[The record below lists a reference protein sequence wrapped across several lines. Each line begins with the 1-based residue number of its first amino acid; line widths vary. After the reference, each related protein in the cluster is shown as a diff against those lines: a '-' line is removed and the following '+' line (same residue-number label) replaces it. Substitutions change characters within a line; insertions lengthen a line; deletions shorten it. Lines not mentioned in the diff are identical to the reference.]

1 MTEQSIGKRKLASQQ
16 VADTI
21 ARRIELGEFRDGDR
35 LASESD
41 LAREFGVARGTMRS
55 ALEILKGQN
64 LVTTKPG
71 VGSFVSYHGHAMES
85 VQGWT
90 RATAQA
96 GSPTTTEL
104 IETER
109 IAAPDELR
117 RAYGMQG
124 DVHRIVRRRMSGAAP
139 VSLEISY
146 LPCNEILDLIME
158 RGLLGGSISTTMKAA
173 GMTPCGGVQDA
184 TVACVPAQY
193 RSYLDVDEREMFL
206 EVRRISYGE
215 DGEPVEYVL
224 SYLNPR
230 HFSLHVE
237 FGDRPE
243 RG

>member
-1 MTEQSIGKRKLASQQ
+1 MTKQSINAGKLASQQ
-16 VADTI
+16 VADDI
-21 ARRIELGEFRDGDR
+21 ARRIEQGEFRDGDR
-35 LASESD
+35 LASEND
-41 LAREFGVARGTMRS
+41 LAREFGVARGTMRN
-55 ALEILKGQN
+55 ALEILKNQN

-71 VGSFVSYHGHAMES
+71 VGSFVSYHGHTMES

-109 IAAPDELR
+109 MAVPAELH

-124 DVHRIVRRRMSGAAP
+124 DVHRIVRRRLNGATP

-173 GMTPCGGVQDA
+173 GMVPASGVQDA
-184 TVACVPAQY
+184 TVSTVPERY
-193 RSYLDVDEREMFL
+193 RQYLDIDVDRLFL
-206 EVRRISYGE
+206 EVSHISYDE
-215 DGEPVEYVL
+215 DDKPVEYVL
-224 SYLNPR
+224 SYLSPE
-230 HFSLHVE
+230 HFSFHVE
-237 FGDRPE
+237 FGRKE
-243 RG
+243 QQ